1 MKKLVELLDKFK
13 IQILGAIIIILLVP
27 IVNITIA
34 NIRKNYKVEK
44 VSKEKYF
51 VLIQEDKAGVINE
64 KGETLIEP
72 KYYEVRI
79 PNPSKPI
86 FVCYYNY
93 NEENGECKTKVVNEQ
108 GTELFAKYSGIDT
121 INLNG
126 IETTMPYEKNLL
138 KYKQNYKYGLINLD
152 GEIVAKPEYDEINGL
167 GGKEGELLVKKD
179 EKYGVINNKGYPLIG
194 IKYDYISGDEYY
206 TVGNNRKYS
215 GYIIGEKT
223 SNGYRYGYIRGNKQ
237 KLLNTE
243 YSDIIRIGG
252 IKGENTDKNIFILAA
267 KNGRCGLVKNKKTVI
282 DFKFQDIDY
291 SGINNLFIVTKGKNL
306 GVYNSKGK
314 KIINTKYDD
323 INITDKYIHT
333 KKDEEEKY
341 FNLNGKEID
350 KSQVNDNDLND
361 SEDEEEKKSGADLV
375 NPTMIPKEKD
385 GKWGFVDKNSKL
397 VVDYLYDEVTE
408 VNKYG
413 FAGIKK
419 DGKWGSVDDK
429 GNVVQEPKYKL
440 DGLDEIS
447 FIGAYYKVVYDN
459 KNIIYTDEENY
470 SKSEIDGNIND
481 TEYSE
486 IEE

>member
-13 IQILGAIIIILLVP
+13 IQILGAIIMILLVP
-27 IVNITIA
+27 IINITIA

-51 VLIQEDKAGVINE
+51 VLVQEDKAGVINE
-64 KGETLIEP
+64 KGEVLVEP

-79 PNPSKPI
+79 PNPSKAI

-93 NEENGECKTKVVNEQ
+93 NEETGECKTKVVNDQ
-108 GTELFAKYSGIDT
+108 GTELFSKYNDIDT

-138 KYKQNYKYGLINLD
+138 KYKQKYKYGLINLD
-152 GEIVAKPEYDEINGL
+152 GEVIVKPEYDEINGL

-179 EKYGVINNKGYPLIG
+179 EKYGVINNKGYHLINE
-194 IKYDYISGDEYY
+194 KYDYISGDEYY
-206 TVGNNRKYS
+206 TAGNNRKYA

-223 SNGYRYGYIRGNKQ
+223 SNGYRYGYIRSNKQ
-237 KLLNTE
+237 KLLDTE
-243 YSDIIRIGG
+243 YSEIIRIGG
-252 IKGENTDKNIFILAA
+252 IKNENTDKNIFILAA
-267 KNGRCGLVKNKKTVI
+267 KNGRWGLVKNRKKII

-291 SGINNLFIVTKGKNL
+291 SGVKDLFILAKGTKL
-306 GVYNSKGK
+306 GVYNLKGK
-314 KIINTKYDD
+314 KVLGAKYDD
-323 INITDKYIHT
+323 INVTDTYIYT
-333 KKDEEEKY
+333 KKGEEEKY
-341 FNLNGKEID
+341 FDLKGKEID
-350 KSQVNDNDLND
+350 KSQINENYENDA
-361 SEDEEEKKSGADLV
+361 EDEEDQKAGASLV
-375 NPTMIPKEKD
+375 NPTIIPKEKD
-385 GKWGFVDKNSKL
+385 GKWGFIDKNSKL
-397 VVDYLYDEVTE
+397 IVDYIYDEVTE

-419 DGKWGSVDDK
+419 NGKWGSVDER

-459 KNIIYTDEENY
+459 KNIIYTDAENY
-470 SKSEIDGNIND
+470 SKSELEGNING
-481 TEYSE
+481 TENNIDE
-486 IEE
+486 

>member
-27 IVNITIA
+27 IINITIG
-34 NIRKNYKVEK
+34 NIKKNYKVEK
-44 VSKEKYF
+44 ISKEKYF

-64 KGETLIEP
+64 KGEILVEP

-93 NEENGECKTKVVNEQ
+93 NEETGKCKTKVVNDQ
-108 GTELFAKYSGIDT
+108 GTELFSKYSGIDT

-138 KYKQNYKYGLINLD
+138 KYEQNYKYGLINLD
-152 GEIVAKPEYDEINGL
+152 GEVIVKPEYDEINGL

-179 EKYGVINNKGYPLIG
+179 NKYGVINNKGVHLIKE
-194 IKYDYISGDEYY
+194 KYDYISGDEYY
-206 TVGNNRKYS
+206 TAGNNRRYA

-223 SNGYRYGYIRGNKQ
+223 SNGYRYGYVKSNQRV
-237 KLLNTE
+237 LLNTE
-243 YSDIIRIGG
+243 YSEIIRIGG
-252 IKGENTDKNIFILAA
+252 IKNENTDKNIFILAA
-267 KNGRCGLVKNKKTVI
+267 KNGRWGLVKNRKKVI

-291 SGINNLFIVTKGKNL
+291 SGVNDLFIVAKGTSL

-314 KIINTKYDD
+314 KILNTKYDD
-323 INITDKYIHT
+323 INITDTYIYT
-333 KKDEEEKY
+333 KKGEEEKY
-341 FNLNGKEID
+341 FNLKGKEID
-350 KSQVNDNDLND
+350 KSGINENDESVSD
-361 SEDEEEKKSGADLV
+361 EEEEKKVGANLV
-375 NPTMIPKEKD
+375 NPTIIPKEKD
-385 GKWGFVDKNSKL
+385 GKWGFIDKNSKL
-397 VVDYLYDEVTE
+397 VVDYIYDEVTE

-419 DGKWGSVDDK
+419 DGKWGSVDER

-459 KNIIYTDEENY
+459 KNIIYTDAENY
-470 SKSEIDGNIND
+470 SKSEID
-481 TEYSE
+481 
-486 IEE
+486 EE